1 MHRDTTGKFNKK
13 PNKKL
18 RRGFMRPEIIVK
30 WVVVANR
37 VEARVFHQGRP
48 RNKLKLLKTFLNPDG
63 RLHKRELDADRP
75 GNGAGRIGGTA
86 LRPYKLEKGDSHE
99 QAAIKFAKKIA
110 NYIKKER
117 QNQNFDEVV
126 IIAEPKFMGQ
136 LRSALDRPTT
146 AMIGD
151 WIKKDL
157 HQADDKQILSHL
169 SS

>member
-1 MHRDTTGKFNKK
+1 
-13 PNKKL
+13 
-18 RRGFMRPEIIVK
+18 MRPEISVK

-75 GNGAGRIGGTA
+75 GTAAGRIGRSV

-99 QAAIKFAKKIA
+99 QTAVKFAKKIA

-117 QNQNFDEVV
+117 QNKNFDEVV
-126 IIAEPKFMGQ
+126 VIAEPKFMGQ
-136 LRSALDRPTT
+136 LRLAFDRSTT

-157 HQADDKQILSHL
+157 HQADDEQILDHL